1 MQIDGEP
8 CEIRSPFKITLENP
22 EKVNMLTK
30 KTWKKLKNESKII
43 KVLDRAE
50 TSNRITNE
58 QKEYLLDALIKE
70 LSK

>member
-1 MQIDGEP
+1 
-8 CEIRSPFKITLENP
+8 
-22 EKVNMLTK
+22 MLTK